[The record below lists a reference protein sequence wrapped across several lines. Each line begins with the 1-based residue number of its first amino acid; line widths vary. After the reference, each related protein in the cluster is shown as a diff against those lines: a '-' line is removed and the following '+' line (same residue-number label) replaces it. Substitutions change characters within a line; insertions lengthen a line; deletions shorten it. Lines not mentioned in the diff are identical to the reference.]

1 MLEVKQRTHVS
12 VRRMCSSALESAD
25 NRAARGRASRVAE
38 RARYVYVMSIKR
50 IKISVPSDVAA
61 RIKKAAGG
69 AAVSAWV
76 SGVIEEH
83 LDDAELKREWER
95 FCRDVAP
102 SAQAER
108 RADALFKR
116 LTKQRRRTAA

>member
-1 MLEVKQRTHVS
+1 MLEVKRHNSRERSPDLT
-12 VRRMCSSALESAD
+12 SALPEGLGY
-25 NRAARGRASRVAE
+25 NGQRALAREMQRG
-38 RARYVYVMSIKR
+38 YVYVMSIKR
-50 IKISVPSDVAA
+50 ITSGVAA

-83 LDDAELKREWER
+83 LDDAELEREWER

-108 RADALFKR
+108 GADALFKR
-116 LTKQRRRTAA
+116 LTKPRRRTAA

>member
-1 MLEVKQRTHVS
+1 M
-12 VRRMCSSALESAD
+12 ALASC
-25 NRAARGRASRVAE
+25 RAGILC
-38 RARYVYVMSIKR
+38 YVYVMSIKR
-50 IKISVPSDVAA
+50 ITISVPSGVAA

-83 LDDAELKREWER
+83 LDDAELEREWER